1 MNLRTIENLYAR
13 TKSYIERNGLS
24 DAVIRTG
31 EGIKD
36 SINDYFYNHEMQSM
50 TEHADMGCMD
60 EADEPYKISL
70 LIPAYNTDHRALR
83 RLLNSLSKQSYRNF
97 EAIIA
102 DASDDDSLIELV
114 EEFRTEDENNTRL
127 IYTRLKENKGISE
140 NTKMRKNPAKAG
152 FFFLWP
158 LLANK
163 ALSRY
168 NMIDYSYLIV
178 GMAYEDNR
186 YFVKTG

>member
-1 MNLRTIENLYAR
+1 MPGRETHSQAKAMR
-13 TKSYIERNGLS
+13 VS
-24 DAVIRTG
+24 
-31 EGIKD
+31 
-36 SINDYFYNHEMQSM
+36 Q
-50 TEHADMGCMD
+50 
-60 EADEPYKISL
+60 
-70 LIPAYNTDHRALR
+70 R
-83 RLLNSLSKQSYRNF
+83 RS
-97 EAIIA
+97 
-102 DASDDDSLIELV
+102 
-114 EEFRTEDENNTRL
+114 
-127 IYTRLKENKGISE
+127 KGISE

-163 ALSRY
+163 VLSRY